1 MAQPVRFGLNVDP
14 NTGGLPI
21 AERIARIADV
31 NGLEYVG
38 VQDHPYNSGFV
49 DTMSHLTWL
58 AARTDHVHLFP
69 NVANL
74 ALRPPTM
81 LAKQAATIDVLSGGR
96 FELGLGSG
104 GFREAIVGMGGAQ
117 RTHAQARQA
126 LNEAID
132 VIRASWAGE
141 PYFFRGRVYRAPS
154 VQPGPRPAHEI
165 GLWLGVIA
173 PRSVRLVGAKADG
186 WSVSAPYAPP
196 ARLPALNEIIT
207 VAAREAGRDPERII
221 RLYNVMGLIAD
232 ADRDA
237 FHGPVPR
244 WVETLTRLYTDYQM
258 NAFVFWPTGDR
269 ERQSQL
275 FAEQV
280 VPAVREALAEAAPA
294 TEAQPVS
301 AA

>member
-14 NTGGLPI
+14 NTGGLSI
-21 AERIARIADV
+21 AERIAQIADV
-31 NGLEYVG
+31 NGLDYVG
-38 VQDHPYNSGFV
+38 VQDHPYNSTFI
-49 DTMSHLTWL
+49 DTFTQLTWL
-58 AARTDHVHLFP
+58 AARTSHVHLFP

-81 LAKQAATIDVLSGGR
+81 LAKQAASIDVLTSGR

-104 GFREAIVGMGGAQ
+104 GFREAIAGMGGPL
-117 RTHAQARQA
+117 RTAVQARGA
-126 LNEAID
+126 LSEAID
-132 VIRASWAGE
+132 ILRAAWAGQ
-141 PYFFRGRVYRAPS
+141 PFYYRGKHYRAPS

-173 PRSVRLVGAKADG
+173 PRSVSLVGTKADG

-196 ARLPALNEIIT
+196 ARLPELNHIIT
-207 VAAREAGRDPERII
+207 TSAQQAGRDPDAII
-221 RLYNVMGLIAD
+221 RLYNVMGLIAET
-232 ADRDA
+232 DRDA
-237 FHGPVPR
+237 FHGPVTR
-244 WVETLTRLYTDYQM
+244 WVDTLTRLHTDYEM

-280 VPAVREALAEAAPA
+280 VPAVREALAPIVAPA
-294 TEAQPVS
+294 